1 VSVVLA
7 PEFGRGKKWKVN
19 LDVRRDRPARSRT
32 SCSGRWPWARPPP
45 CTPPPSTRSPPPPRS
60 LRRATSPP
68 RPAPTAH
75 GASQSVRGLGKLRDQ
90 VNRCCCS
97 SWSWTASTHGDGG
110 AHAERADDAAALG
123 DGDPRAGDRHAAQR
137 LAADAAVVPHARV
150 LQPLPR
156 RRGGHQPR
164 LAVAHGRAIGWIL
177 VRIAACLARLRPPPH
192 PAASASDAAESD
204 AGRTEYRDD

>member
-75 GASQSVRGLGKLRDQ
+75 GASQSEGSG
-90 VNRCCCS
+90 S
-97 SWSWTASTHGDGG
+97 SGTKSTG
-110 AHAERADDAAALG
+110 
-123 DGDPRAGDRHAAQR
+123 
-137 LAADAAVVPHARV
+137 AAVVVGVGRPARTATGARTRSEQTTRPRSATETRAPAIATQ
-150 LQPLPR
+150 LSAWLPTPPSYPT
-156 RRGGHQPR
+156 RGSSSHF
-164 LAVAHGRAIGWIL
+164 LAVA
-177 VRIAACLARLRPPPH
+177 AATSRVSPSPMAARLDGFWCGSLL
-192 PAASASDAAESD
+192 A
-204 AGRTEYRDD
+204 